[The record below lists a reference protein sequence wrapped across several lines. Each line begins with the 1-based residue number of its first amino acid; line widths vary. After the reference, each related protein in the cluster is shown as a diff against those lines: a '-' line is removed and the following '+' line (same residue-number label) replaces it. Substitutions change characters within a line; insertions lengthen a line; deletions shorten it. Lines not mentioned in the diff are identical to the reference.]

1 MFIKGISLIQD
12 GSMIK
17 GRDIQID
24 GRRIEKIGRDL
35 PCSRGDEVLDGR
47 GMLAVP
53 GLINSHTH
61 LAMTLFRGFADD
73 MMLMPWLTEKIW
85 PLEAKLTP
93 EDIRW
98 GVKLGCLELI
108 RFGVTCYNDMYYYMD
123 ETARTTKE
131 MGLRAFLS
139 GVVFDSKPQLKA
151 EAESFINAWKDDDLI
166 HPAVGPHAIY
176 TCSAETFRWAADLA
190 EKNNVTLHTHLSETE
205 GEVQASM
212 KEHGL
217 SPVEYL
223 DSLGFL
229 SPMVVAAHCVHLSDK
244 DISLLASRGVNV
256 AHCPVSNLKL
266 AAGIAPI
273 EKLLLAGVNVCLGTD
288 GASSNNNLDLYE
300 EMKITAL
307 VQKNACSK
315 PDALKASTAWKMA
328 TESGYKALGLNLGL
342 HEGALADLALINL
355 RKPWFVPGT
364 SMISHLVYS
373 MAEGVDTTI
382 VNGRILMKG
391 GVIPGEEEILA
402 KAQERFEGL
411 TGDYGDHRPT
421 DTSG

>member
-1 MFIKGISLIQD
+1 MLIKGVSLIHD
-12 GSMIK
+12 GSTVK
-17 GRDIQID
+17 GRDILIE
-24 GRRIEKIGRDL
+24 GKRIEKIGRDL
-35 PCSRGDEVLDGR
+35 PCSQSDEILDGR

-61 LAMTLFRGFADD
+61 LAMTLFRGYADD
-73 MMLMPWLTEKIW
+73 MALMPWLTEKIW

-108 RFGVTCYNDMYYYMD
+108 RFGITCYNDMYYYMD

-139 GVVFDSKPQLKA
+139 GVVFDSKPQFKA
-151 EAESFINAWKDDDLI
+151 EAESFIRAWKNDDLI
-166 HPAVGPHAIY
+166 YPAVGPHAIY
-176 TCSAETFRWAADLA
+176 TCSAETLRWAADLA
-190 EKNNVTLHTHLSETE
+190 EKNNVVLHTHLSETE
-205 GEVQASM
+205 GEVQASL

-229 SPMVVAAHCVHLSDK
+229 SPRLVAAHCVQLSDK

-266 AAGIAPI
+266 AAGIAPV
-273 EKLLLAGVNVCLGTD
+273 EKLLSAGVNVCLGTD

-300 EMKITAL
+300 EMKVTAV

-315 PDALKASTAWKMA
+315 SDSLKASMVWKMA
-328 TESGYKALGLNLGL
+328 TESGYKALGLDLGL
-342 HEGALADLALINL
+342 REGALADLALINL
-355 RKPWFVPGT
+355 RRPWFMPET

-373 MAEGVDTTI
+373 MAGEVDTTI
-382 VNGRILMKG
+382 VNGKVLMKG

-402 KAQERFEGL
+402 KAQERFEKL
-411 TGDYGDHRPT
+411 T
-421 DTSG
+421 S

>member
-1 MFIKGISLIQD
+1 MLIKGVSLIQD
-12 GSMIK
+12 GSTVK
-17 GRDIQID
+17 GRDILIE
-24 GRRIEKIGRDL
+24 GKRIEKIGRDL
-35 PCSRGDEVLDGR
+35 PCSRSDEILDGS

-61 LAMTLFRGFADD
+61 LAMTLFRGYADD
-73 MMLMPWLTEKIW
+73 MALMPWLTEKIW

-108 RFGVTCYNDMYYYMD
+108 RFGITCYNDMYYYMD

-139 GVVFDSKPQLKA
+139 GVVFDSKPQFKV
-151 EAESFINAWKDDDLI
+151 EAESFIRAWKDDDLI
-166 HPAVGPHAIY
+166 YPAVGPHAIY
-176 TCSAETFRWAADLA
+176 TCSAETLGWAADLA
-190 EKNNVTLHTHLSETE
+190 EKNNVVLHTHLSETE
-205 GEVQASM
+205 GEVQASL

-229 SPMVVAAHCVHLSDK
+229 SPRLVAAHCVQLSDK

-266 AAGIAPI
+266 AAGIAPV
-273 EKLLLAGVNVCLGTD
+273 EKLLSAGVNVCLGTD

-300 EMKITAL
+300 EMKVTAV

-315 PDALKASTAWKMA
+315 SDSLKASMVWKMA
-328 TESGYKALGLNLGL
+328 TESGYKALGLDLGL
-342 HEGALADLALINL
+342 REGALADLALINL
-355 RKPWFVPGT
+355 RRPWFMPET

-373 MAEGVDTTI
+373 MAGEVDTTI
-382 VNGRILMKG
+382 VNGKVLMKC

-402 KAQERFEGL
+402 KAQERFEKL
-411 TGDYGDHRPT
+411 T
-421 DTSG
+421 S